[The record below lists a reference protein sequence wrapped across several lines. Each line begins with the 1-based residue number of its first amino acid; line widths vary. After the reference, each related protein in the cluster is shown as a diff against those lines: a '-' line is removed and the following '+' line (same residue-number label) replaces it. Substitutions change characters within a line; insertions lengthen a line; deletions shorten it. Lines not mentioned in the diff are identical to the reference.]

1 MNTFDEQKERTE
13 QRGDEWMFGSISK
26 DLANVPLQGRNV
38 YLPAGVL
45 QYNNIFDTKGCAS
58 RAPLN
63 ILEAKLDYFYEN
75 GMHPAIKKWCDDN
88 GYRVDG
94 KFALCDA
101 YIEILSGTTKNG
113 NSMKAPVDAIQNY
126 GVIPAALLPL
136 KDNMTWDE
144 YMNPSRI
151 TKAHKDLGAEFLRRL
166 TINYE
171 KVLRDRFAEATSL
184 DLIDVAVGAWSTPVS
199 GIYPKTDIPIN
210 HAVARITNEIDIFD
224 SYSPYLK
231 RLVPDYN
238 FFEWGYSLSI
248 TNQNPYPNE
257 TLALFEVLQKYGL
270 LRFFAEAFH
279 RLVSNTGIAPISPVA
294 ETPAVISTP
303 AVETPVAPIPAPTAK
318 QSLMWDTKSNILH
331 SIRVIADEE
340 GLSLLQKNMLCDICN
355 CESGYIV
362 KATLVNSP
370 KSIDRGLFQWNNY
383 YHPDI
388 TDEMAYNP
396 EIATRL
402 ACKAILRKET
412 KSLWKASSSCWNKS
426 HIYDSLL

>member
-1 MNTFDEQKERTE
+1 MNTFDEQKERAE

-184 DLIDVAVGAWSTPVS
+184 DLIDVAVGAWSTPID
-199 GIYPKTDIPIN
+199 GIYPKSGIPIN
-210 HAVARITNEIDIFD
+210 HAVTRFTNEIDIFD
-224 SYSPYLK
+224 NYLPYMKTLA
-231 RLVPDYN
+231 PDYE
-238 FFEWGYSLSI
+238 FFEWGYTLYI
-248 TNQNPYPNE
+248 TNQNPYPYE
-257 TLALFEVLQKYGL
+257 TMKLFDVLSRYGL
-270 LRFFAEAFH
+270 LKFFSEAYA
-279 RLVSNTGIAPISPVA
+279 RLISMAIPEEPTKTTPEPQNATVQPSTAPRPTLTQLCTYMRDFEGKPGDLNYTNNNPLNCKFYDGGYLPQYLPVSKDKYGFAVFKDYQTGWLYGYNMIKNKILNHPEWTLYDLIENHAPSKDGNPVMSYA
-294 ETPAVISTP
+294 
-303 AVETPVAPIPAPTAK
+303 
-318 QSLMWDTKSNILH
+318 SNV
-331 SIRVIADEE
+331 S
-340 GLSLLQKNMLCDICN
+340 K
-355 CESGYIV
+355 
-362 KATLVNSP
+362 
-370 KSIDRGLFQWNNY
+370 
-383 YHPDI
+383 
-388 TDEMAYNP
+388 
-396 EIATRL
+396 RL
-402 ACKAILRKET
+402 GVDVTFKVDGFNLI
-412 KSLWKASSSCWNKS
+412 
-426 HIYDSLL
+426 